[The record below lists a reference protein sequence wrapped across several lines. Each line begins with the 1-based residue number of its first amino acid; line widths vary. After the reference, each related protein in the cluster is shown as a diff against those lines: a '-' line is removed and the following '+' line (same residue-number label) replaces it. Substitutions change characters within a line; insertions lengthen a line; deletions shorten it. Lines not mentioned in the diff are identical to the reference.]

1 MGTDRESG
9 FARADAHADAG
20 RLEEAIA
27 EYRSALA
34 AQPGDVA
41 AHTRLGLIL
50 RSCGDLDG
58 AIESLN
64 TALQLAPDADV
75 ARLNLA
81 LALDEAGDS
90 SGALAFIEAA
100 GDLIASSPRAR
111 WMASRILLRAG
122 DFARGF
128 AMHEARWD
136 AGDASMRMRP
146 YGKPRWRGEPAPGAR
161 LLIWHEQ
168 GLGDTLL
175 ALRHAATV
183 RARGLSV
190 VAHVQAPLAALARAY
205 AGVEAVFDSEPPESA
220 FDLHIPALS
229 LPHAL
234 ALDVHAAGGG
244 LPALTPPPARM
255 AKWRALLPPA
265 RAFRIGLAWR
275 STVYRDDL
283 LVAQSKL
290 ARSLPLAALAPF
302 GALPGV
308 ELVSLQVGHGAA
320 ETGVPLLDLTAHI
333 DDMADTAA
341 LIAGLDLIVSID
353 TSVAHV
359 AGAMGTPLF
368 VLVNSDPDWR
378 WLAGSVTSPWYPAA
392 RIFRQGARNDWRGAV
407 GAAAA
412 AAREMAATR
421 TPPSWLDRV
430 LARTRTR
437 A

>member
-9 FARADAHADAG
+9 FAHADAHADAG

-50 RSCGDLDG
+50 RSSGDLDG

-122 DFARGF
+122 DFAGGF

-175 ALRHAATV
+175 ALRPAATV
-183 RARGLSV
+183 RARGLAV

-229 LPHAL
+229 LHHAL
-234 ALDVHAAGGG
+234 ALDVQAAGGG
-244 LPALTPPPARM
+244 LPALTPPPMTPAPPMKAPGASDLRQPLAGRDYYFAAAQIVDPEKKDDKPVTITVVGGRLIIQSDD
-255 AKWRALLPPA
+255 AKALE
-265 RAFRIGLAWR
+265 
-275 STVYRDDL
+275 V
-283 LVAQSKL
+283 
-290 ARSLPLAALAPF
+290 LAALARYYTIKPTDPNAENLF
-302 GALPGV
+302 KVIPLKY
-308 ELVSLQVGHGAA
+308 VSA
-320 ETGVPLLDLTAHI
+320 ED
-333 DDMADTAA
+333 
-341 LIAGLDLIVSID
+341 
-353 TSVAHV
+353 
-359 AGAMGTPLF
+359 
-368 VLVNSDPDWR
+368 
-378 WLAGSVTSPWYPAA
+378 
-392 RIFRQGARNDWRGAV
+392 
-407 GAAAA
+407 
-412 AAREMAATR
+412 AARELTEIFNGYSKSLCISKNDISAEFSR
-421 TPPSWLDRV
+421 RSN
-430 LARTRTR
+430 
-437 A
+437 